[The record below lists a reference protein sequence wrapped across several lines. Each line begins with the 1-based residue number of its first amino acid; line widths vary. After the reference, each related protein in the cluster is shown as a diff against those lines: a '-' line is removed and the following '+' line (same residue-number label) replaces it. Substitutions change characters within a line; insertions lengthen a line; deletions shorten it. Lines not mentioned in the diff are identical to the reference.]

1 MIKIKQIENLHETIQ
16 KAEENAKQYANQN
29 FEPIINKN
37 TAFNKNFGTSEGTV
51 AEGNHQHSFTSLTD
65 KPNTL
70 AGYGITDTYTS
81 EEVERIVSNVK
92 EELSLIINE
101 QDINDIINAIQ
112 DI

>member
-37 TAFNKNFGTSEGTV
+37 TAFNKNFGTSEGTI
-51 AEGNHQHSFTSLTD
+51 AEGNHKHTFNSLTD

-70 AGYGITDTYTS
+70 AGYGITDAAPKVATENRLTTLETS
-81 EEVERIVSNVK
+81 
-92 EELSLIINE
+92 INYSITDL
-101 QDINDIINAIQ
+101 DIKDIITYILE
-112 DI
+112 